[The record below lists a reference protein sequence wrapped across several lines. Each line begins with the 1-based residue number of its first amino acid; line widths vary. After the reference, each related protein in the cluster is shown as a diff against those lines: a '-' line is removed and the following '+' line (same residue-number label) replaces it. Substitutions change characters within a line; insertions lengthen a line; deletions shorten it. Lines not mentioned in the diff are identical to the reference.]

1 MAGNPFDAFDPPA
14 AARPA
19 ANPFDAF
26 DEPAAPAAEAKP
38 AEAAAEA
45 EPAEDGALRNK
56 RPTGKAS
63 HRLRRR
69 NRGGVATDE

>member
-1 MAGNPFDAFDPPA
+1 MTIDSSIETAVEA
-14 AARPA
+14 ASA
-19 ANPFDAF
+19 D
-26 DEPAAPAAEAKP
+26 APAVATKPPEKP
-38 AEAAAEA
+38 AEPAAEA